1 MDTASNTYPA
11 LEFPASE
18 LSAFAVT
25 IDCFI
30 ISLKNGNII
39 KFTPDNVGDFYHW
52 LIIHDIRDINKAE
65 VIKEEP
71 PATNSGSGWKFLF
84 KQQK

>member
-30 ISLKNGNII
+30 ISLKNGKII
-39 KFTPDNVGDFYHW
+39 HFTPDNVGDFYHW
-52 LIIHDIRDINKAE
+52 LISHNVRDIQKKE
-65 VIKEEP
+65 TKKEEP
-71 PATNSGSGWKFLF
+71 SVIKSGKGWKGFF
-84 KQQK
+84 KK